1 MVKMPSLDG
10 CCTIGCKWDG
20 IGLDLWVEVCKGRRR
35 GSIHTAV
42 ISRSTAYHICP
53 TIFALIFSAPSNFC
67 ALFFSIGPERRIEN
81 EERLFTANL
90 ALYSVL
96 GGVREDSSC
105 KYLPPT
111 FHRQVAQYSPCQRWL
126 VGCHYL
132 YKTFYEGQ
140 KPNFGQLDMV
150 DMDGHCGHGH
160 GHAGHS
166 SSGWLMSQE
175 WIFFCCEYGEI

>member
-1 MVKMPSLDG
+1 M
-10 CCTIGCKWDG
+10 
-20 IGLDLWVEVCKGRRR
+20 EVCKGRRR

-175 WIFFCCEYGEI
+175 

>member
-1 MVKMPSLDG
+1 MRKDFLQP
-10 CCTIGCKWDG
+10 IW
-20 IGLDLWVEVCKGRRR
+20 
-35 GSIHTAV
+35 
-42 ISRSTAYHICP
+42 HI
-53 TIFALIFSAPSNFC
+53 
-67 ALFFSIGPERRIEN
+67 
-81 EERLFTANL
+81 
-90 ALYSVL
+90 YSVL

-150 DMDGHCGHGH
+150 AMDIVDMDPQ
-160 GHAGHS
+160 S
-166 SSGWLMSQE
+166 SNLKVVDESKVN
-175 WIFFCCEYGEI
+175 IFP